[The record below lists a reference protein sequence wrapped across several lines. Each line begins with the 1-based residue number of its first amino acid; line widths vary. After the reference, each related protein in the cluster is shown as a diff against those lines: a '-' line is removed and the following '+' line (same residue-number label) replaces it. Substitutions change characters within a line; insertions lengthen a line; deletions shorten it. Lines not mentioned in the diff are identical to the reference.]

1 MLLLSDDFETYY
13 NISDAWKSVA
23 NEVAAVIKP
32 YNIYD
37 LVLPV
42 RSYGA

>member
-1 MLLLSDDFETYY
+1 MLLLSDDIEIHY
-13 NISDAWKSVA
+13 NISDAWESVA
-23 NEVAAVIKP
+23 NEVAAMIKP

-42 RSYGA
+42 RSHGA